1 MTNKEQANTK
11 YLWTAKYLYLYW
23 S

>member
-11 YLWTAKYLYLYW
+11 YLWTAKDLYLYW